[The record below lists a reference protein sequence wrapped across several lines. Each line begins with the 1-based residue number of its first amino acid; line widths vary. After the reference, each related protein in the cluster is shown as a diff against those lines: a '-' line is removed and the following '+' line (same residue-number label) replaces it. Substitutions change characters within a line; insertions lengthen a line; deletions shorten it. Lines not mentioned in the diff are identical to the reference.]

1 MNREHYAILAVARRQ
16 LGLDEETWRDML
28 EGISGVRS
36 ARQLTPE
43 MFLAVMQHLEQS
55 GFESTTEKRTRDP
68 KAPPTPHQQQKLTE
82 LWAQLGWDQQR
93 RMGFAR
99 RVCGAPWPQNRRD
112 AGKVIE
118 ALKAMLQRGYTGE
131 RAGGDHA

>member
-1 MNREHYAILAVARRQ
+1 MYCFH
-16 LGLDEETWRDML
+16 
-28 EGISGVRS
+28 
-36 ARQLTPE
+36 
-43 MFLAVMQHLEQS
+43 
-55 GFESTTEKRTRDP
+55 ESEPDSRPPPVSFSPP